1 MLLDFICRHELDLV
15 FLQEVVDTSLLE
27 LRGYI
32 THSNA
37 GASMRGTAIMAK
49 LYLPL
54 TDIIKLPSGR
64 AIAARHKGIQLINLY
79 APSGTAKRAERE
91 YFLAQKLL
99 DFS

>member
-1 MLLDFICRHELDLV
+1 MLLNFIRRHEVDLV
-15 FLQEVVDTSLLE
+15 FLQEVVDPSLLE

-49 LYLPL
+49 LDLPL

-64 AIAARHKGIQLINLY
+64 TIAAKHKRIQLINLY

-91 YFLAQKLL
+91 YFFNTKLP